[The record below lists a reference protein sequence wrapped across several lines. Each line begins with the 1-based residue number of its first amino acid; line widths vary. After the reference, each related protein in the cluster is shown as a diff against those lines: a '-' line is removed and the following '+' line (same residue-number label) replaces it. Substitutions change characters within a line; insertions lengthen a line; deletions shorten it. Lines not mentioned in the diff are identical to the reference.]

1 MSVIAQAR
9 AAAAYLR
16 AEADFNR
23 SWTDGRRGAQW
34 KSTPEYVARRL
45 EVAQERDAWAA
56 AIDALASLAQGAAS

>member
-23 SWTDGRRGAQW
+23 SWTDGRRGAHW
-34 KSTPEYVARRL
+34 KSTPEYVNRRL
-45 EVAQERDAWAA
+45 EIAQERDAWAA
-56 AIDALASLAQGAAS
+56 AIEALVSRAQEARS